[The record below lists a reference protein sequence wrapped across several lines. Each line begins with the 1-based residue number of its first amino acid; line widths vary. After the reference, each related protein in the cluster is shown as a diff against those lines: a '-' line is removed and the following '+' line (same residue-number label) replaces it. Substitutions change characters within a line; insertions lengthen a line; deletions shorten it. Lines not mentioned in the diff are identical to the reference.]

1 MMVRDC
7 QKCQLGIVNMLVR
20 DGQNMIQG
28 LSKIELENCQNCC
41 CIVSSCQKK
50 RLSSYC
56 CLLCHRIRHVMSRFC
71 QNHVRVKSG
80 SCQSQCRV
88 ICKGHVK
95 IISKAV
101 RVMQGPFQDHVKV
114 RLCQGHFCLSNIAQ
128 PWRLKG
134 FSVLFLQNCAQ
145 NRNSIDGHEDPLL
158 IYFAGNHG
166 TTFIN

>member
-1 MMVRDC
+1 
-7 QKCQLGIVNMLVR
+7 MLVR

-80 SCQSQCRV
+80 SCQGQCRV

-134 FSVLFLQNCAQ
+134 FSVLFCYHPVLRLNLCLWVLSFIQGGKIQPQNLKLRGGGNQ
-145 NRNSIDGHEDPLL
+145 NKV
-158 IYFAGNHG
+158 GNLA
-166 TTFIN
+166 III